1 MHLKGMGR
9 AIGGSRGM
17 LCLLALLAWTAPGA
31 AAQTV
36 QGRLL
41 DAETAAPIAGAR
53 MHLVEEDG
61 DTAHS
66 SSTDVEGVFVLYA
79 HELGMYRVQASRLG
93 YRDGTSEPIHL
104 AADAIFNI
112 ELRMSSSAVQLAPL
126 TVTGQARYARL
137 EEQGFYERRDHFGPD
152 GLREAVYLEQHDIER
167 MRPGRV
173 ADIFR
178 HVRGVRL
185 TGGTP
190 LMRGGCQPA
199 IVINGWT
206 AMRGGDQRGTG
217 FSSRTVDPPRAL
229 VGVEVYYGR
238 AIPERYLLDAG
249 GCGVILYWTK

>member
-1 MHLKGMGR
+1 MHRNWMGR
-9 AIGGSRGM
+9 AMVLGAI
-17 LCLLALLAWTAPGA
+17 AALAWDAPDA
-31 AAQTV
+31 AAQVV

-41 DAETAAPIAGAR
+41 DAETSAPIAGAR
-53 MHLVEEDG
+53 MHLVEADG

-66 SSTDVEGVFVLYA
+66 STTEADGVFVLYA
-79 HELGMYRVQASRLG
+79 HERGMYRVQASRLG
-93 YRDGTSEPIHL
+93 YRDGTSESIHL
-104 AADAIFNI
+104 AANAIFNI
-112 ELRMSSSAVQLAPL
+112 ELRMSASAVQLAPL

-137 EEQGFYERRDHFGPD
+137 DEQGFYERRDHFGPD
-152 GLREAVYLEQHDIER
+152 GLREAVFLEQHEIEE

-173 ADIFR
+173 GDIFR

-185 TGGTP
+185 NGGGTP

-206 AMRGGDQRGTG
+206 AVRGGDQRGTG
-217 FSSRTVDPPRAL
+217 GTTRTIDHPRSL

-249 GCGVILYWTK
+249 GCGVIVYWTK

>member
-1 MHLKGMGR
+1 MHLNRMGR
-9 AIGGSRGM
+9 AIGGRGGM
-17 LCLLALLAWTAPGA
+17 LCLLALLAWDAPGA
-31 AAQTV
+31 AAQVV

-41 DAETAAPIAGAR
+41 DAETAAPVAGAR

-66 SSTDVEGVFVLYA
+66 SNTDVDGIFVLYG
-79 HELGMYRVQASRLG
+79 HEVGMYRVQASRIG

-104 AADAIFNI
+104 AANAIFNI
-112 ELRMSSSAVQLAPL
+112 DLRMSSSAVVLEPL

-185 TGGTP
+185 NNGTP

-206 AMRGGDQRGTG
+206 AVRGGNQRGTG
-217 FSSRTVDPPRAL
+217 FTGRTVDHPRAL
-229 VGVEVYYGR
+229 VGVEVYYGS
-238 AIPERYLLDAG
+238 AIPARYLLDAG
-249 GCGVILYWTK
+249 GCGVIVYWTK

>member
-1 MHLKGMGR
+1 MRLNWMGR
-9 AIGGSRGM
+9 AAGGRGRV
-17 LCLLALLAWTAPGA
+17 LCLLALLAGNAPGA
-31 AAQTV
+31 AAQVV

-41 DAETAAPIAGAR
+41 DAETAAPISGAR

-66 SSTDVEGVFVLYA
+66 SSTDVDGVFVLYG
-79 HELGMYRVQASRLG
+79 HEIGMYRVQASRIG
-93 YRDGTSEPIHL
+93 YRDGTSAPIHL
-104 AADAIFNI
+104 AANAVFNI
-112 ELRMSSSAVQLAPL
+112 ELRMSASAVVLEPL
-126 TVTGQARYARL
+126 TVVGQARYARL

-152 GLREAVYLEQHDIER
+152 GLRDAVFLEQHDIER

-190 LMRGGCQPA
+190 LMRGGCRPA

-206 AMRGGDQRGTG
+206 ASRGGDQRGTG
-217 FSSRTVDPPRAL
+217 FTGRTIDHPRGL
-229 VGVEVYYGR
+229 VGVEVYYGN
-238 AIPERYLLDAG
+238 AVPARYLLDAG